1 LKNESMTSFE
11 AGKFGLEKTDLPH
24 PFDKIEGFLNLPEE
38 LQTQLRKIPLEQVE
52 AFLPVVQQEILTTRE
67 STEIAKEKTI
77 SSTQKQETTL
87 KLEIVDG
94 KIINKNNAHFY
105 AEQLAGI
112 GENLSQ
118 CGIQNAAAQIE
129 TVDKK
134 EPSGRIVIANNTP
147 PLSVNL
153 TGTPDEIAQNTRQIA
168 LQDAILSKL
177 SGIFNGIPDK
187 SFKKVNMKSL
197 ATMLYLIDSR
207 PIPAPPFKTPP
218 FSLRAEKIFI
228 ALAKYSDFDFNKVFD
243 LFFDDSGKLHERK
256 FTAWLKLNENELN
269 KIDKINVANLRFDM
283 VNFA

>member
-1 LKNESMTSFE
+1 MTIFE
-11 AGKFGLEKTDLPH
+11 AGKFGLEKNDLTH
-24 PFDKIEGFLNLPEE
+24 PFEKIEGFLRLPAEM
-38 LQTQLRKIPLEQVE
+38 QTQLKKIPMEQISIL
-52 AFLPVVQQEILTTRE
+52 LPTVKQKILALRETTE
-67 STEIAKEKTI
+67 GTKEKTI
-77 SSTQKQETTL
+77 SATKKQETTL
-87 KLEIVDG
+87 KLKIVDG
-94 KIINKNNAHFY
+94 KIINKNNAPFY

-112 GENLSQ
+112 GENLNQ
-118 CGIQNAAAQIE
+118 FGIQNAAVQIE

-134 EPSGRIVIANNTP
+134 EPSGRIVIAKNTP

-153 TGTPDEIAQNTRQIA
+153 TGTPDEIAQNTREVA

-187 SFKKVNMKSL
+187 SFKKFNMKSL
-197 ATMLYLIDSR
+197 AAMLYLIDSR
-207 PIPAPPFKTPP
+207 PIPAPPFKTPH

-228 ALAKYSDFDFNKVFD
+228 ALAKYSDFDFDKVFA